1 MLRLIRNLRHLARS
15 EEGHAAPLLLAIVGA
30 AGAIALG
37 IGASDDSSIV
47 AIVGGVVL
55 GLGVIGAIVANHMT
69 IDYEIYS
76 RLNELEK

>member
-1 MLRLIRNLRHLARS
+1 MSRLIRILRQLERS

-37 IGASDDSSIV
+37 IGASEDSSIV

-55 GLGVIGAIVANHMT
+55 GLGVIGAITAYHLT
-69 IDYEIYS
+69 IDYDIYR
-76 RLNELEK
+76 RLDELEK